1 MSEGDREEAMV
12 TSGDQARA
20 DASEIPRRGRPTS
33 VQREMRRR
41 RMLEQS
47 LQVFLAHGYQGSTLE
62 ELARASGVTKRTI
75 YTDYGDKE
83 GLFAAMVESLAGG
96 ISHGPGF
103 SGETLESLASQ
114 IVYRIHSD
122 ELVGLHRLVIA
133 ESPRF
138 PRLAKAFY
146 QRTDAR
152 HIEALRAHLV
162 GRHGASAGRLAPA
175 LFSLLL
181 GERHRQRLLGVRRAA
196 SRTEAEKIARDAIS
210 QLGFSG
216 DELVAPPVGE
226 LVLDPP
232 AD

>member
-1 MSEGDREEAMV
+1 MAISSDEARAKASEG
-12 TSGDQARA
+12 
-20 DASEIPRRGRPTS
+20 PRRGRPTS
-33 VQREMRRR
+33 AQREKRRR

-47 LQVFLAHGYQGSTLE
+47 LKVFLAHGYQGSTLE

-96 ISHGPGF
+96 ISHGPGS
-103 SGETLESLASQ
+103 SGETLESLAAQ

-162 GRHGASAGRLAPA
+162 VRHGANAGPFAPA

-196 SRTEAEKIARDAIS
+196 SRAEAGKIARDAIA
-210 QLGFSG
+210 QLGFDSG
-216 DELVAPPVGE
+216 EVVVPLAAPPLPAPPIGE

>member
-1 MSEGDREEAMV
+1 MLDR
-12 TSGDQARA
+12 
-20 DASEIPRRGRPTS
+20 
-33 VQREMRRR
+33 
-41 RMLEQS
+41 S
-47 LQVFLAHGYQGSTLE
+47 LQVFLERGYQGSTLE

-96 ISHGPGF
+96 ISHEPGAD
-103 SGETLESLASQ
+103 GETLQSLAAR

-138 PRLAKAFY
+138 PELARTFHA
-146 QRTDAR
+146 QTDAR
-152 HIEALRAHLV
+152 HISALRAYLV
-162 GRHGASAGRLAPA
+162 RQYGEDAAPLASA

-181 GERHRQRLLGVRRAA
+181 GERHRQRLLGVRTAA
-196 SRTEAEKIARDAIS
+196 TPDEAELIAAEAIA
-210 QLGFSG
+210 QLGFG
-216 DELVAPPVGE
+216 VDEPPA
-226 LVLDPP
+226 PP